1 VFVPD
6 DPRKGKRP
14 PTFGDRNEHRRT
26 PQGVPVEFAS
36 EARQIT
42 GVHMLPEQEIAE
54 RVERARSATKSSE
67 IAVMNRLSQQD
78 GAIAAVTATVGTVQI
93 DVAQIKGELLGI
105 RPLVVSL
112 QKTADRLADRDDLH
126 FRASI
131 QVDTAQQIGGVEVD
145 KAQRIGVVKSKL
157 LRGELGIKLV
167 ALFSAVVALAMVI
180 VEASHC

>member
-1 VFVPD
+1 VEVSDERP
-6 DPRKGKRP
+6 KRP
-14 PTFGDRNEHRRT
+14 PTFGDRGEYRRT
-26 PQGVPVEFAS
+26 TPLGVPVEFAS

-131 QVDTAQQIGGVEVD
+131 QLDTAQQLGGVEVD
-145 KAQRIGVVKSKL
+145 KAVRIGVVKSKL

>member
-1 VFVPD
+1 
-6 DPRKGKRP
+6 
-14 PTFGDRNEHRRT
+14 
-26 PQGVPVEFAS
+26 
-36 EARQIT
+36 
-42 GVHMLPEQEIAE
+42 
-54 RVERARSATKSSE
+54 
-67 IAVMNRLSQQD
+67 
-78 GAIAAVTATVGTVQI
+78 VGTVQI

-180 VEASHC
+180 IEATHC